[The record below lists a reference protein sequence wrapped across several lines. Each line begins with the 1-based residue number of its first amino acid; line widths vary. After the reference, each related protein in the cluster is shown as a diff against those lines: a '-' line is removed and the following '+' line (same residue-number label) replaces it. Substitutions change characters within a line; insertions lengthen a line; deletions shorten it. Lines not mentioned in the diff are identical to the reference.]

1 MDKGYRQD
9 CANTFLLRQNEN
21 KKKSSLRNS
30 STRNSFEETSYSS
43 DISWKMVQNTEQKY
57 SVESVP
63 WISGVFV
70 FCVEPGPC
78 ARNSTQ
84 HVWINPVPR
93 VFLRCVSGCVWNGNK
108 KPSGQPSTDARNRKN
123 VISFC
128 LHLRLCLHFNCEKRG
143 NANANAMPKFVKI
156 IP

>member
-1 MDKGYRQD
+1 MDKGYHQD
-9 CANTFLLRQNEN
+9 CANTFLQRQNEN

-43 DISWKMVQNTEQKY
+43 DISWKLVQNTEQKY

-78 ARNSTQ
+78 
-84 HVWINPVPR
+84 V
-93 VFLRCVSGCVWNGNK
+93 
-108 KPSGQPSTDARNRKN
+108 
-123 VISFC
+123 
-128 LHLRLCLHFNCEKRG
+128 
-143 NANANAMPKFVKI
+143 NANTIDGFHSDVINSEKSK
-156 IP
+156 